1 MQALLPQPLTT
12 STGGNAATYQ
22 SGGKKKRSTKKRST
36 KKRPTKKRP
45 TKKIS
50 ALRKSSKKR
59 STKKCWWKLW

>member
-36 KKRPTKKRP
+36 KKRPTKK
-45 TKKIS
+45 S

>member
-36 KKRPTKKRP
+36 KKRPTKK
-45 TKKIS
+45 S

-59 STKKCWWKLW
+59 STKKCW